1 MKMAKMEGDNPAPV
15 HVAIIADGNRRW
27 AKQRGLAPMEGH
39 LKAYGQV
46 FDLAEYVHTKGVQHV
61 TFFAFSTENWKRAQ
75 EEVHFLLG
83 LLERFLAGEFAK
95 LHDKGFR
102 IRFFGSREGLSEKL
116 AKAMREVEEQ
126 TKDNP
131 KMSLNICFNYGGR
144 RDLVEAAQA
153 LARDGLAAGQ
163 IDEEAISARL
173 SSHGTPPVDLVIRT
187 SGEQRLSNFLL
198 WEAYYAELVFM
209 DCYWPDFG
217 PAEVDTAL
225 AEYHKRHRRIGT

>member
-1 MKMAKMEGDNPAPV
+1 MKMQEGENPAPV

-27 AKQRGLAPMEGH
+27 ARERGLAPMEGH

-46 FDLAEYVHTKGVQHV
+46 FELAEYVYGKGAQHV

-102 IRFFGSREGLSEKL
+102 IRFFGSREGLSAKL
-116 AKAMREVEEQ
+116 VKAMEEVEVRTQ
-126 TKDNP
+126 NNP

-144 RDLVEAAQA
+144 RDLVEAMQA
-153 LARDGLAAGQ
+153 LARDLVPA
-163 IDEEAISARL
+163 DEINEAAISARL

-217 PAEVDTAL
+217 PAEVDEAL
-225 AEYHKRHRRIGT
+225 AEYHKRHRRIGA

>member
-1 MKMAKMEGDNPAPV
+1 MAEEGANLVPA

-27 AKQRGLAPMEGH
+27 ARERGLAPMEGH

-46 FDLAEYVHTKGVQHV
+46 FELAEYVASKGVQFV

-75 EEVHFLLG
+75 EEVGFLLG
-83 LLERFLAGEFAK
+83 LLERFLAGEFSK
-95 LHDKGFR
+95 LHEKGFR
-102 IRFFGSREGLSEKL
+102 IRFFGSRHGLSAKL
-116 AKAMREVEEQ
+116 VKAIREVEEQ

-131 KMSLNICFNYGGR
+131 KTTLNICFNYGGR
-144 RDLVEAAQA
+144 QDLVEAAQA
-153 LARDGLAAGQ
+153 LARDSVPADQ

-173 SSHGTPPVDLVIRT
+173 SSHGTPPADLVIRT

-217 PAEVDTAL
+217 AAEVDAAL
-225 AEYHKRHRRIGT
+225 TEYSKRHRRIGA